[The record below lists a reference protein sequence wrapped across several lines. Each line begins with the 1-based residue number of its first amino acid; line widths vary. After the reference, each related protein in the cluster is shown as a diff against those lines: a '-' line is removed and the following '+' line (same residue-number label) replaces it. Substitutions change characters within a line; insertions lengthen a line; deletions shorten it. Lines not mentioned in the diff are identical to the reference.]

1 MQKQST
7 EAREERKEAQ
17 GVVLCCYGGWVAV
30 AWHHSKFMISGVGM
44 A

>member
-17 GVVLCCYGGWVAV
+17 GVVLCCYSTVVGWQ
-30 AWHHSKFMISGVGM
+30 WHGTTASL
-44 A
+44 